1 MQKDV
6 EGFLEK
12 LGELSLSYGI
22 AIGGCGCCGSPYLIN
37 IDGET
42 EINGLQHDELEWNED
57 HYIIKNIYETPKEM
71 KVE

>member
-1 MQKDV
+1 MD
-6 EGFLEK
+6 
-12 LGELSLSYGI
+12 
-22 AIGGCGCCGSPYLIN
+22 GSPYLIN

-57 HYIIKNIYETPKEM
+57 HYIIKNIYETPEEV